1 METKPNALGRSVDT
15 PTNDMVT
22 TRRQA
27 KEDVEATVD
36 ANQKNDGKTKK
47 RNVRKE
53 RSDAEQHPSIE
64 NARGKDTMIDAVLP
78 EPKEE
83 KRVEE
88 NQTSGNANVEK
99 GDERHVDET
108 DVFAQA
114 ASHAVR
120 KFLQLQTQSNATTEK
135 GVQGRRN
142 GTNGTN
148 KTRNDVPGWQPDVKL
163 PKPLTEKEAFHADW
177 EQRELQAKQEQRKHG
192 EPKHATQKWYSIPT
206 KEITPEV
213 KMDLKILK
221 LRNALDP
228 KRFYKTNDESK
239 LPERFEFGTVVE
251 PAAEFYSSRLTKAN
265 RKRTITEELL
275 SDRDATSYT
284 RKKFLKMQEE
294 RMQWGGRTKGK
305 GAYKKKNIKHK
316 KHGKY

>member
-1 METKPNALGRSVDT
+1 
-15 PTNDMVT
+15 MVQ

-27 KEDVEATVD
+27 KEEIEATVD
-36 ANQKNDGKTKK
+36 RNKKVDGKPKTRNGGKK
-47 RNVRKE
+47 GSNAK
-53 RSDAEQHPSIE
+53 QHVSIE
-64 NARGKDTMIDAVLP
+64 KAGDEDTKIDASLP
-78 EPKEE
+78 KPAE
-83 KRVEE
+83 KKSVDE
-88 NQTSGNANVEK
+88 NQTNANVDVGKCHE
-99 GDERHVDET
+99 GQMDET
-108 DVFAQA
+108 GVFAQA
-114 ASHAVR
+114 ASRAVR
-120 KFLQLQTQSNATTEK
+120 KFLQIQDQSNATTK
-135 GVQGRRN
+135 NGPQGRRY
-142 GTNGTN
+142 GTKGTN
-148 KTRNDVPGWQPDVKL
+148 KTRNDVPGWKPDVKL

-177 EQRELQAKQEQRKHG
+177 EQRERHAKQEQRQHG
-192 EPKHATQKWYSIPT
+192 EPKQATQKWYSIPT

-275 SDRDATSYT
+275 SDRDATRYT

>member
-1 METKPNALGRSVDT
+1 
-15 PTNDMVT
+15 MVQ

-27 KEDVEATVD
+27 KGGTDLEEGT
-36 ANQKNDGKTKK
+36 
-47 RNVRKE
+47 R
-53 RSDAEQHPSIE
+53 
-64 NARGKDTMIDAVLP
+64 
-78 EPKEE
+78 PKEE
-83 KRVEE
+83 KVDPMGRETRKANRTHETTSIKGKEVEPRKVGGNTEAKHETNEQKDVLE
-88 NQTSGNANVEK
+88 NSGMDADVK
-99 GDERHVDET
+99 
-108 DVFAQA
+108 DVFARA

-120 KFLQLQTQSNATTEK
+120 RFLQKQAQTTTNTTNHNGPIERERIRRHGSSNGQTKERTDAPVWKPNIQMPE
-135 GVQGRRN
+135 
-142 GTNGTN
+142 
-148 KTRNDVPGWQPDVKL
+148 
-163 PKPLTEKEAFHADW
+163 PLTENDAFHAEW
-177 EQRELQAKQEQRKHG
+177 ETKERLAEQRNIRPGASKGQPR
-192 EPKHATQKWYSIPT
+192 KWYSIPT

-228 KRFYKTNDESK
+228 KRFYKSNDDSK

-251 PAAEFYSSRLTKAN
+251 PAAEFYSSRLTKAK
-265 RKRTITEELL
+265 RKRSITEELL

-305 GAYKKKNIKHK
+305 GAYKKKNVKHK